1 MTLAGV
7 TMASILYFLLWAGL
21 FFVMM
26 RFGCGAH
33 VMGHG
38 HHASNSPSKE
48 PDASSEGAG
57 RWVAPEKDV
66 DPVCHMTVET
76 TKSKTTVYEGHVY
89 HFCSQDCRGK
99 FEGDPKTYL
108 TTTHNSPIAKEHPHA
123 S

>member
-1 MTLAGV
+1 MG
-7 TMASILYFLLWAGL
+7 SILYFLLWAGL

-38 HHASNSPSKE
+38 HHRGNSP
-48 PDASSEGAG
+48 PDGPNASSDRTG

-76 TKSKTTVYEGHVY
+76 AKAKTAVYEGHVY
-89 HFCSQDCRGK
+89 HFCSQECRGK
-99 FEGDPKTYL
+99 FEGDPKNYL
-108 TTTHNSPIAKEHPHA
+108 TSTNNSPIKEEHHHA
-123 S
+123 C